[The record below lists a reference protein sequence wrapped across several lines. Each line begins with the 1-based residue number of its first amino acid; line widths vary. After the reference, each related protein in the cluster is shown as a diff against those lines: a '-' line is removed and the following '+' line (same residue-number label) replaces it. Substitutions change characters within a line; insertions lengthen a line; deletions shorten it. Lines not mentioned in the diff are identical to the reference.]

1 MRQRQEWFVR
11 DVLLPVVLP
20 SMGESVTEGTVTGI
34 RKSAG
39 DRVEAGETIVD
50 ITTDKVDVE
59 IPSPAAGRIARFLV
73 KDGETVAVGAL
84 LAEIDPSDSAESAP
98 KTEVAPAA
106 NATIV
111 EMPAVGA
118 SITQGTI
125 RTWRRHEGDV
135 VERDEVI
142 VEIGAAESTV
152 EIPSPVGGHLLRIFA
167 PEGATIAI
175 GAPLCEIGDAPVA
188 AAPRADAAPA
198 PALAAAA
205 TPKSGAPKES
215 MSGAPSSPPAPA
227 PSAHVPAPAV
237 HASPGVR
244 RLARENGVDLSKIS
258 GSGPAGVIRRIDL
271 DSVAVPIARADQ
283 PRPLPLE
290 PDASVTELKGPAAA
304 LVGAMEQSL
313 SIPTATSFRTVSVG
327 VLDERRSALNAAL
340 KSAGRPEKLS
350 FTHLIAFALASA
362 ARSHPE
368 MVASFRRGAAG
379 PQRISR
385 GVHLGLA
392 VDTQR
397 KDGSR
402 FLVVPV
408 IRNADGL
415 DFPSFLSVYESFVTK
430 ARDNK
435 LVPDDFAGATIT
447 LTNPGGIG
455 TVASVPRLMAGQG
468 TIVAAGAI
476 GYPPGFTGVAAD
488 RLRELGIT
496 KVMTLT
502 STYDHRVIQGA
513 QSGEFLRRIDQLLG
527 GADGFYDTVA
537 TSLGMALPPPAPLGV
552 AVEPATDG
560 KAIAA
565 DAMTLA
571 SAAAA
576 GMALISRIRTHGHTA
591 ATLDPLGGPQEGDPV
606 LDASSLGLTDATARL
621 VPASAARTYAP
632 GENLR
637 DVLANLRTIY
647 CSTIAYEVEHITSHE
662 QRSWL
667 RREIESGAHV
677 RPLTRERKLELLD
690 RLTRV
695 EAFERYLRKA
705 FLGQKTFSVEGLDAM
720 VPILEELLHLLAD
733 DGVRKIEIGTAH
745 RGRLALITHVVDR
758 PYEEVLVEFEQA
770 ELRGGESQGDVT
782 GDVKYHQGAQG
793 SYTTSDGKSIDV
805 VLVNNPS
812 HLEAVDGVVVGRTRA
827 DQTDRTTNIA
837 TSDATRAVPL
847 LVHGDA
853 AFTGQGVVS
862 EVLNMQALRGYTV
875 GGTVHLIANN
885 QIGFTTEPSDE
896 RSTRYASDLAKGT
909 DIPVIHVNADDI
921 EACIGAVTLAV
932 RFRRMFKRDAL
943 IDLVGYRRFGHNE
956 ADEPAYTQPLMYA
969 TIAAHPTVRELFAE
983 RLIKEGIVTKADAQQ
998 RYDAAYKRVAEA
1010 HANVQRRIKEH
1021 GVSDP
1026 SKRPNNGAQQTAPS
1040 TRVATDVL
1048 QGLNQQL
1055 LSVPQGFTVHPK
1067 LAKQL
1072 ERRRAALDK
1081 GGEIDW
1087 ATGEALAIATL
1098 LQQGVPVRLTGQDT
1112 ERGTFSHRH
1121 CVLHDAKTGA
1131 AYVPMQHVKGARASF
1146 EIFNSPLSEYACLA
1160 FEYGYSTAA
1169 PDALV
1174 LWEAQ
1179 FGDFANGAQVVIDQ
1193 FISAGMAKWGQ
1204 TSRLTLLLPHGYEG
1218 AGPEHSSARLERFL
1232 QLASDGNM
1240 RIANCTTPA
1249 QYFHLLRDQAL
1260 AAKARPLV
1268 IMTPKSLLRMK
1279 VATARPEDLADGGL
1293 EAILDDP
1300 TVKVRKGIRR
1310 LILCSGKIYYDL
1322 IASPK
1327 RAEAKDLSIV
1337 RVEMLEPFP
1346 LEAVMS
1352 LVRSYP
1358 DVKQVT
1364 WVQEEPRNM
1373 GARAFVSRR
1382 IREKLQP
1389 LNIGFDYEGRPDRA
1403 SPSEGYPGAHAVE
1416 QERIVT
1422 AALAPRR
1429 G

>member
-1 MRQRQEWFVR
+1 VR
-11 DVLLPVVLP
+11 ETLLPVVLP

-34 RKSAG
+34 RKAAG
-39 DRVEAGETIVD
+39 DMVEAGETLVD
-50 ITTDKVDVE
+50 VTTDKVDVE
-59 IPSPAAGRIARFLV
+59 IPSPAAGRIARFIV
-73 KDGETVAVGAL
+73 KDGDTVAVGAL
-84 LAEIDPSDSAESAP
+84 LAEIEPSTSAEKSATP
-98 KTEVAPAA
+98 DASA
-106 NATIV
+106 ATIV
-111 EMPAVGA
+111 EMPAVGGT
-118 SITQGTI
+118 ITQGTI
-125 RTWRRHEGDV
+125 RTWLKHEGDV
-135 VERDEVI
+135 VERDDSIVE
-142 VEIGAAESTV
+142 VEIGDENV
-152 EIPSPVGGHLLRIFA
+152 EIPSPIAGHLLRIFA
-167 PEGATIAI
+167 KEGQNITI
-175 GAPLCEIGDAPVA
+175 GAPLYEIGDAA
-188 AAPRADAAPA
+188 AAKAPA
-198 PALAAAA
+198 PESPA
-205 TPKSGAPKES
+205 APKP
-215 MSGAPSSPPAPA
+215 APKDPEQPPRAQRVDGNHPSPVVHAPPAL
-227 PSAHVPAPAV
+227 
-237 HASPGVR
+237 R
-244 RLARENGVDLSKIS
+244 RFARENGVDLSKIS
-258 GSGPAGVIRRIDL
+258 GSGPAGVIRRSDL
-271 DSVAVPIARADQ
+271 EAAAKTALPGDGKPQ
-283 PRPLPLE
+283 PVEAGAKITP
-290 PDASVTELKGPAAA
+290 LKGPAAA
-304 LVGAMEQSL
+304 LAAAMEQSL
-313 SIPTATSFRTVSVG
+313 AIPTATSFRTIGVS
-327 VLDERRSALNAAL
+327 VLDERRSALNDAL
-340 KSAGRPEKLS
+340 KKAGRKEKLS
-350 FTHLIAFALASA
+350 FTHLIAFALVRA
-362 ARSHPE
+362 AKDSPA
-368 MVASFRRGAAG
+368 MVASFRRSTSG
-379 PQRISR
+379 PERVTR

-408 IRNADGL
+408 IRNAAEL
-415 DFPSFLSVYESFVTK
+415 DFKAFLAAYESLVAK
-430 ARDNK
+430 SREGK
-435 LVPDDFAGATIT
+435 LVPDDFSGATIT

-455 TVASVPRLMAGQG
+455 TVASVPRLMDGQG
-468 TIVAAGAI
+468 TIVASGAI
-476 GYPPGFTGVAAD
+476 GYPPGFASIPAERLNGLGV
-488 RLRELGIT
+488 T

-513 QSGEFLRRIDQLLG
+513 ESGEFLRGIDQLLG
-527 GADGFYDTVA
+527 GSDGFFDA
-537 TSLGMALPPPAPLGV
+537 IAQSLGV
-552 AVEPATDG
+552 APAPPVPQSFAPLATG
-560 KAIAA
+560 APALASKPGEHVSESQ
-565 DAMTLA
+565 AMTLA
-571 SAAAA
+571 TAAAA
-576 GMALISRIRTHGHTA
+576 GMSLISRIRTHGHTA

-606 LDASSLGLTDATARL
+606 LESSSLGLDEAAARM
-621 VPASAARTYAP
+621 VPAATVRTYAP
-632 GENLR
+632 GNSLCDVLTNLR
-637 DVLANLRTIY
+637 KIY

-677 RPLTRERKLELLD
+677 KTLTRERKIELLD

-695 EAFERYLRKA
+695 EAFERYLRKS
-705 FLGQKTFSVEGLDAM
+705 FLGQKTFSIEGIDAM
-720 VPILEELLHLLAD
+720 VPMLEELLHLLAD

-758 PYEEVLVEFEQA
+758 PYEEVLLEFEQA

-793 SYTTSDGKSIDV
+793 TYTTSDGKSIDV
-805 VLVNNPS
+805 VLVSNPS
-812 HLEAVDGVVVGRTRA
+812 HLEAVDGVVVGRARA
-827 DQTDRTTNIA
+827 DQTDRTTSIA
-837 TSDATRAVPL
+837 ALDPNRAVPL

-853 AFTGQGVVS
+853 AFTGQGVVA
-862 EVLNMQALRGYTV
+862 EVLNMQALRGYSV

-909 DIPVIHVNADDI
+909 DVPVIHVNADDI

-932 RFRRMFKRDAL
+932 GFRRKFKRDVL
-943 IDLVGYRRFGHNE
+943 IDLIGYRRFGHNE

-969 TIAAHPTVRELFAE
+969 TIAAHPTVRDLFAE
-983 RLIKEGIVTKADAQQ
+983 RLIAEGVVTKADAQQ
-998 RYDAAYKRVAEA
+998 RYDAAFKRVAEA
-1010 HANVQRRIKEH
+1010 HANVQQRIKEH
-1021 GVSDP
+1021 GSADP
-1026 SKRPNNGAQQTAPS
+1026 AKRPQNGAPQTAPS
-1040 TRVATDVL
+1040 TRVAAEVL
-1048 QGLNQQL
+1048 KSLNQQL
-1055 LSVPQGFTVHPK
+1055 LSVPPGFNVHPK
-1067 LAKQL
+1067 LVKQL
-1072 ERRRAALDK
+1072 ERRRGALDQ

-1098 LQQGVPVRLTGQDT
+1098 LGQGVPVRLTGQDT

-1121 CVLHDAKTGA
+1121 SVLHDAKTGA
-1131 AYVPMQHVKGARASF
+1131 AYVPMQHLSDARASF
-1146 EIFNSPLSEYACLA
+1146 EVYNSPLSEYACLA

-1169 PDALV
+1169 PNALV
-1174 LWEAQ
+1174 MWEAQ
-1179 FGDFANGAQVVIDQ
+1179 FGDFANGAQIVIDQ

-1204 TSRLTLLLPHGYEG
+1204 TSRLTLLLPHAYEG

-1232 QLASDGNM
+1232 QLASDGNI

-1260 AAKARPLV
+1260 GAKARPLV
-1268 IMTPKSLLRMK
+1268 VMTPKSLLRMK
-1279 VATARPEDLADGGL
+1279 TATSRLEDLTEGGL
-1293 EAILDDP
+1293 EPILDDP
-1300 TVKVRKGIRR
+1300 IVKVRKGIRR

-1327 RAEAKDLSIV
+1327 RAESKDLSVV

-1346 LEAVMS
+1346 LDAVLG

-1389 LNIGFDYEGRPDRA
+1389 LNIAFDYEGRPDRA

>member
-1 MRQRQEWFVR
+1 MHSRQEWFVR
-11 DVLLPVVLP
+11 ETLLPVVLP

-39 DRVEAGETIVD
+39 DMVEAGETLVD
-50 ITTDKVDVE
+50 VTTDKVDVE
-59 IPSPAAGRIARFLV
+59 IPSPAAGRIARFTV
-73 KDGETVAVGAL
+73 KDGDTVAVGAL
-84 LAEIDPSDSAESAP
+84 LAEIEP
-98 KTEVAPAA
+98 APAGTA
-106 NATIV
+106 GPAEKAGTQGASTSTIV

-118 SITQGTI
+118 SVDQGTV
-125 RTWRRHEGDV
+125 RSWLKHEGDV
-135 VERDEVI
+135 VERDDVI
-142 VEIGAAESTV
+142 VEIAVGEEMV
-152 EIPSPVGGHLLRIFA
+152 EIPSPVAGHLLRIFA
-167 PEGATIAI
+167 KEGQKIAI
-175 GAPLCEIGDAPVA
+175 GAPLCEIGDARA
-188 AAPRADAAPA
+188 AKSPAPEVPATAKAPA
-198 PALAAAA
+198 
-205 TPKSGAPKES
+205 SEI
-215 MSGAPSSPPAPA
+215 
-227 PSAHVPAPAV
+227 PAV
-237 HASPGVR
+237 AKPLTPSVHAPPGVR
-244 RLARENGVDLSKIS
+244 RYARENGLDLSKIS
-258 GSGPAGVIRRIDL
+258 GSGPSGVIRRSDIEAA
-271 DSVAVPIARADQ
+271 SP
-283 PRPLPLE
+283 PRSGDGRPMQPLE
-290 PDASVTELKGPAAA
+290 PSATVTPLKGPAASLA
-304 LVGAMEQSL
+304 AAMEQSL
-313 SIPTATSFRTVSVG
+313 SIPTATSFRTIGVSVM
-327 VLDERRSALNAAL
+327 DERRSALNDAL
-340 KSAGRPEKLS
+340 KKAGRKEKLS
-350 FTHLIAFALASA
+350 FTHLIAFALVRA
-362 ARSHPE
+362 AKAGPA
-368 MVASFRRGAAG
+368 MVASFRRGANG
-379 PQRISR
+379 PERVSR
-385 GVHLGLA
+385 GVNLGLA

-408 IRNADGL
+408 IRNAADL
-415 DFPSFLSVYESFVTK
+415 EFKTFLAAYETLVAK
-430 ARDNK
+430 AREGK
-435 LVPDDFAGATIT
+435 LVPDDFSGATIT

-455 TVASVPRLMAGQG
+455 TVASVPRLMEGQG
-468 TIVAAGAI
+468 TIVASGAI
-476 GYPPGFTGVAAD
+476 GYPPGFTSLAPD
-488 RLRELGIT
+488 RLSGLGIS

-513 QSGEFLRRIDQLLG
+513 ESGEFLRSIDQLLA
-527 GADGFYDTVA
+527 GADDFFGA
-537 TSLGMALPPPAPLGV
+537 IARSLGVTPAAPSDAPITTTAV
-552 AVEPATDG
+552 A
-560 KAIAA
+560 AA
-565 DAMTLA
+565 PKPGDVIPESQAMTLA
-571 SAAAA
+571 AAAAA
-576 GMALISRIRTHGHTA
+576 GMSLISRIRTHGHTA

-606 LDASSLGLTDATARL
+606 LESSSLGLDEAAARL
-621 VPASAARTYAP
+621 VPAATVRTYAP
-632 GENLR
+632 GDTLS
-637 DVLANLRTIY
+637 DVLANLRKIY

-677 RPLTRERKLELLD
+677 RTLTRERKIELLD

-705 FLGQKTFSVEGLDAM
+705 FLGQKTFSIEGLDAM
-720 VPILEELLHLLAD
+720 VPMLEELLHLLAD

-745 RGRLALITHVVDR
+745 RGRLSLITHVVDR

-770 ELRGGESQGDVT
+770 EIRGGESQGDVT

-793 SYTTSDGKSIDV
+793 TYATSDGKSIDV

-812 HLEAVDGVVVGRTRA
+812 HLEAVDGVVVGRARA
-827 DQTDRTTNIA
+827 DQTDRAPSIVTLDPN
-837 TSDATRAVPL
+837 RAVPL

-853 AFTGQGVVS
+853 AFTGQGVVA
-862 EVLNMQALRGYTV
+862 EVLNMQALRGYSV

-921 EACIGAVTLAV
+921 EACIGAVALAV
-932 RFRRMFKRDAL
+932 GFRRRFKRDVL
-943 IDLVGYRRFGHNE
+943 IDLIGYRRFGHNE

-969 TIAAHPTVRELFAE
+969 TIAAHPTVRELFAD
-983 RLIKEGIVTKADAQQ
+983 RLISEGVVTKADAQQ
-998 RYDAAYKRVAEA
+998 SYDKAYKRVAEA
-1010 HANVQRRIKEH
+1010 HANVQQRIKEH
-1021 GVSDP
+1021 GSADAA
-1026 SKRPNNGAQQTAPS
+1026 KRPQNGAPQSAPS
-1040 TRVATDVL
+1040 TRVSADVL
-1048 QGLNQQL
+1048 KSLNQQL
-1055 LSVPQGFTVHPK
+1055 LAVPPGFTVHPK
-1067 LAKQL
+1067 LIKQL
-1072 ERRRAALDK
+1072 ERRRGALEP

-1098 LQQGVPVRLTGQDT
+1098 LGQGVPVRLTGQDT

-1121 CVLHDAKTGA
+1121 AVLHDAKSGA
-1131 AYVPMQHVKGARASF
+1131 AYVPMQHLSGARASF
-1146 EIFNSPLSEYACLA
+1146 EVYNSPLSEYACLA

-1169 PDALV
+1169 PNALV
-1174 LWEAQ
+1174 MWEAQ

-1204 TSRLTLLLPHGYEG
+1204 TSRLTLLLPHGFEG

-1232 QLASDGNM
+1232 QLASDGNI

-1268 IMTPKSLLRMK
+1268 VMTPKSLLRMK
-1279 VATARPEDLADGGL
+1279 VATSRLEDLSDGGL

-1300 TVKVRKGIRR
+1300 NVKVRKGIRR

-1346 LEAVMS
+1346 LDAVLG

-1389 LNIGFDYEGRPDRA
+1389 LNIAFDYEGRPDRA

>member
-1 MRQRQEWFVR
+1 MRET
-11 DVLLPVVLP
+11 LLPVVLP

-39 DRVEAGETIVD
+39 DMVEAGETLIDV
-50 ITTDKVDVE
+50 TTDKVDVE
-59 IPSPAAGRIARFLV
+59 IPSPAAGRIARVAV
-73 KDGETVAVGAL
+73 KDGDTVAVGAL
-84 LAEIDPSDSAESAP
+84 LAEIEPVGSTKGSASSTAS
-98 KTEVAPAA
+98 TSTV
-106 NATIV
+106 V
-111 EMPAVGA
+111 EMPAVGE
-118 SITQGTI
+118 SISQGTV
-125 RTWRRHEGDV
+125 RAWLKREGDV
-135 VERDEVI
+135 VERDDVI
-142 VEIGAAESTV
+142 VEIAVGAEKV
-152 EIPSPVGGHLLRIFA
+152 EIPSPVAGHLLRIFA
-167 PEGATIAI
+167 KEGQSITI
-175 GAPLCEIGDAPVA
+175 GAPLCEIGDAA
-188 AAPRADAAPA
+188 AASAQVSETPPAAKSAASGTAPPAIAPA
-198 PALAAAA
+198 ADGQHLASAIH
-205 TPKSGAPKES
+205 AP
-215 MSGAPSSPPAPA
+215 
-227 PSAHVPAPAV
+227 
-237 HASPGVR
+237 PGVR
-244 RLARENGVDLSKIS
+244 RFARENGVDLSKIS
-258 GSGPAGVIRRIDL
+258 GSGPAGVIRRSDIEAAA
-271 DSVAVPIARADQ
+271 SPAARGDGRSQ
-283 PRPLPLE
+283 IVE
-290 PDASVTELKGPAAA
+290 PGATTTALKGPAAA
-304 LVGAMEQSL
+304 LAAAMEQSL
-313 SIPTATSFRTVSVG
+313 SIPTATSFRTIGVSM
-327 VLDERRSALNAAL
+327 LDERRSALNDAL
-340 KSAGRPEKLS
+340 KNAGRKEKLS
-350 FTHLIAFALASA
+350 FTHLIAFALVRA
-362 ARSHPE
+362 AKANPS
-368 MVASFRRGAAG
+368 MVTSFRRGATG
-379 PQRISR
+379 PERVNR

-408 IRNADGL
+408 IRNAGEL
-415 DFPSFLSVYESFVTK
+415 DFKAFLAGYETLVAK
-430 ARDNK
+430 ARENK
-435 LVPDDFAGATIT
+435 LVPDDFSGASIT

-455 TVASVPRLMAGQG
+455 TVASVPRLMDGQG
-468 TIVAAGAI
+468 TIVASGAI
-476 GYPPGFTGVAAD
+476 GYPPGFTAVPAD
-488 RLRELGIT
+488 RLSGLGVT

-513 QSGEFLRRIDQLLG
+513 ESGEFLRGIDQLLS
-527 GADGFYDTVA
+527 GANGFYDA
-537 TSLGMALPPPAPLGV
+537 IAQSLGV
-552 AVEPATDG
+552 ALAPSAGPTIAPVASTITASAPRPAGT
-560 KAIAA
+560 IPESQ
-565 DAMTLA
+565 AMTLA
-571 SAAAA
+571 TAAAA
-576 GMALISRIRTHGHTA
+576 GMSLISRIRTHGHTA
-591 ATLDPLGGPQEGDPV
+591 ATLDPLGGAQDGDPV
-606 LDASSLGLTDATARL
+606 LESSSLNLDEATARL
-621 VPASAARTYAP
+621 VPAATARTYAP
-632 GENLR
+632 GDNLSE
-637 DVLANLRTIY
+637 VLANLRKIY

-677 RPLTRERKLELLD
+677 KTLTRERKIELLD

-705 FLGQKTFSVEGLDAM
+705 FLGQKTFSIEGIDAM
-720 VPILEELLHLLAD
+720 VPMLEELLHLLAD

-745 RGRLALITHVVDR
+745 RGRLSLITHVVDR
-758 PYEEVLVEFEQA
+758 PYEEVLVEFEHA

-793 SYTTSDGKSIDV
+793 TYATSDGKSIDV

-812 HLEAVDGVVVGRTRA
+812 HLEAVDGVVVGRARA
-827 DQTDRTTNIA
+827 DQTDRATNIA
-837 TSDATRAVPL
+837 TLDPSRAVPL

-853 AFTGQGVVS
+853 AFTGQGVVA
-862 EVLNMQALRGYTV
+862 EVLNMQALRGYSV

-921 EACIGAVTLAV
+921 EACIGAVALAV
-932 RFRRMFKRDAL
+932 GFRRKFKRDVL
-943 IDLVGYRRFGHNE
+943 IDLIGYRRFGHNE

-969 TIAAHPTVRELFAE
+969 TIAAHATVRELFAQ
-983 RLIKEGIVTKADAQQ
+983 RLIADGVITKADAQQ

-1010 HANVQRRIKEH
+1010 HANVQQRIKEH
-1021 GVSDP
+1021 GTADAA
-1026 SKRPNNGAQQTAPS
+1026 KRPQNGAPTSAPS
-1040 TRVATDVL
+1040 TRVAADVL
-1048 QGLNQQL
+1048 KALNQQL
-1055 LSVPQGFTVHPK
+1055 LAVPPDFTVHPK

-1072 ERRRAALDK
+1072 DRRRGALEP

-1098 LQQGVPVRLTGQDT
+1098 IGQGVPVRLTGQDT

-1121 CVLHDAKTGA
+1121 SVLHDAKTGA
-1131 AYVPMQHVKGARASF
+1131 AYVPMQHLSGARASF
-1146 EIFNSPLSEYACLA
+1146 EVYNSPLSEYACLA

-1169 PDALV
+1169 PNALV

-1179 FGDFANGAQVVIDQ
+1179 FGDFANGAQIIIDQ

-1232 QLASDGNM
+1232 QLASDGNI

-1260 AAKARPLV
+1260 ASKARPLV
-1268 IMTPKSLLRMK
+1268 VMTPKSLLRMK
-1279 VATARPEDLADGGL
+1279 VATSRLEDLTEGGL
-1293 EAILDDP
+1293 QPIVDDP
-1300 TVKVRKGIRR
+1300 NVKVRKGIRR

-1322 IASPK
+1322 IASTK

-1346 LEAVMS
+1346 LDAVLG

-1389 LNIGFDYEGRPDRA
+1389 LNIAFDYEGRPDRA

>member
-1 MRQRQEWFVR
+1 VR

-39 DRVEAGETIVD
+39 DRVEAGETLVD

-59 IPSPAAGRIARFLV
+59 IPSPAAGRIARILV

-84 LAEIDPSDSAESAP
+84 LAEIDPSESTESAP
-98 KTEVAPAA
+98 KTEVAPAS
-106 NATIV
+106 NSTVV

-142 VEIGAAESTV
+142 VEIAAADATV

-175 GAPLCEIGDAPVA
+175 GAPLCEIGDAPAA
-188 AAPRADAAPA
+188 AAPRAIA
-198 PALAAAA
+198 
-205 TPKSGAPKES
+205 
-215 MSGAPSSPPAPA
+215 APA
-227 PSAHVPAPAV
+227 PSAASATAPKAEAPPAPAAPPAKPAAPVV
-237 HASPGVR
+237 HAPPGVR

-258 GSGPAGVIRRIDL
+258 GTGPAGVIRRVDL
-271 DSVAVPIARADQ
+271 DAAAVPAARADQ
-283 PRPLPLE
+283 SRAMPLE
-290 PDASVTELKGPAAA
+290 PGAAATELKGPAAA

-327 VLDERRSALNAAL
+327 VLDERRTALNAAL

-350 FTHLIAFALASA
+350 YTHLIAYALASA
-362 ARSHPE
+362 ARTHPE
-368 MVASFRRGAAG
+368 MVASFRRGEAG

-408 IRNADGL
+408 LRNADGL
-415 DFPSFLSVYESFVTK
+415 DFPSFLTAYESFVAK

-447 LTNPGGIG
+447 LTNPGGLG

-468 TIVAAGAI
+468 TIIAAGAI
-476 GYPPGFTGVAAD
+476 GYPPGFTAVAAD

-513 QSGEFLRRIDQLLG
+513 QSGEFLRRIDQLLA
-527 GADGFYDTVA
+527 GADGFYDRIA
-537 TSLGMALPPPAPLGV
+537 TSLGITVAPAAPKGT
-552 AVEPATDG
+552 AIERPSDG
-560 KAIAA
+560 KATSA
-565 DAMTLA
+565 DALTLA
-571 SAAAA
+571 AAAAA
-576 GMALISRIRTHGHTA
+576 GMSLISRIRTHGHTA

-606 LDASSLGLTDATARL
+606 LDASSLGLDDATARL
-621 VPASAARTYAP
+621 VPAATLRTYAP
-632 GENLR
+632 GDNLC
-637 DVLANLRTIY
+637 DVLANLRSIY

-677 RPLTRERKLELLD
+677 RPLTHERKLELLD

-705 FLGQKTFSVEGLDAM
+705 FLGQKTFSIEGLDAM
-720 VPILEELLHLLAD
+720 VPVLEELLHLLAD
-733 DGVRKIEIGTAH
+733 DGVRKLELGTAH

-758 PYEEVLVEFEQA
+758 PYEEVLVEFEHA

-793 SYTTSDGKSIDV
+793 TYTTSDGKSIDV

-827 DQTDRTTNIA
+827 DQTDRSTNIA

-853 AFTGQGVVS
+853 AFTGQGVVA

-909 DIPVIHVNADDI
+909 DVPVIHVNADDI

-932 RFRRMFKRDAL
+932 RFRRKFKRDVL

-969 TIAAHPTVRELFAE
+969 TIAAHPTVRDLFAE
-983 RLIKEGIVTKADAQQ
+983 RLVKEGIVTKADAQQ
-998 RYDAAYKRVAEA
+998 RYDTAYKRVAEA
-1010 HANVQRRIKEH
+1010 HANIQQRIKEH
-1021 GVSDP
+1021 GVADP
-1026 SKRPNNGAQQTAPS
+1026 AKRPQNGAPQTAPS
-1040 TRVATDVL
+1040 TRVALDAL
-1048 QGLNQQL
+1048 RGLNQQL
-1055 LSVPQGFTVHPK
+1055 LSVPEGFSVHPK
-1067 LAKQL
+1067 LIKQL

-1087 ATGEALAIATL
+1087 ATGEALAFATL

-1121 CVLHDAKTGA
+1121 SVLHDAKTGA
-1131 AYVPMQHVKGARASF
+1131 AYVPMQHLQGARASF
-1146 EIFNSPLSEYACLA
+1146 EVYNSPLSEFACLA

-1179 FGDFANGAQVVIDQ
+1179 FGDFANGAQIVIDQ

-1279 VATARPEDLADGGL
+1279 VATSRPEDLADGGL
-1293 EAILDDP
+1293 ESILDDP

-1327 RAEAKDLSIV
+1327 RADAKDLSIV

-1346 LEAVMS
+1346 LDAVLG

-1389 LNIGFDYEGRPDRA
+1389 LNIAFDYEGRPDRA